1 MKRSLDVLVVDDDA
15 GIRDMLRLALAE
27 AGHRVIA
34 WDGTGAP
41 PDSTVPDVV
50 LLDVRLGNRTAADVV
65 REFDVLA
72 RSVIVVMTASMQPE
86 VAVRGLRSILTC
98 WRRRS
103 RRPHDRTSR
112 RRRPRRGRA
121 PLLLRAAAA

>member
-1 MKRSLDVLVVDDDA
+1 MKRTLDVLVVDDDA

-86 VAVRGLRSILTC
+86 VAVRGLPSTAAVLSKPFDLDVLEATIEAATRSNE
-98 WRRRS
+98 
-103 RRPHDRTSR
+103 P
-112 RRRPRRGRA
+112 PQA
-121 PLLLRAAAA
+121 PAAR